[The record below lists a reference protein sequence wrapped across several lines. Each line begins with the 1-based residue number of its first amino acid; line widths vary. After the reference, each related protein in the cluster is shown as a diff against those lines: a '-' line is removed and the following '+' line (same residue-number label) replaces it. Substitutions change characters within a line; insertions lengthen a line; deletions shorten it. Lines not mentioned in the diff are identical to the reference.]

1 MKFLDLMFGPDVV
14 LFFFSIVLSMHVKFD
29 ELVIG
34 ADVSQL
40 QGIRC
45 CTSVCP
51 VCSMHTCEVS

>member
-1 MKFLDLMFGPDVV
+1 MKFLDLLMFGPDVV
-14 LFFFSIVLSMHVKFD
+14 VFLNCSMHVKCG

-45 CTSVCP
+45 YTSVCP